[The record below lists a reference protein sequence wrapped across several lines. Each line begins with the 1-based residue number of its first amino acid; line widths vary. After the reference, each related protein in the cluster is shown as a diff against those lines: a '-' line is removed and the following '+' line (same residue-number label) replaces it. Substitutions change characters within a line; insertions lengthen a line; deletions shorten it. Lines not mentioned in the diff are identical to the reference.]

1 MQKENLDALLSELK
15 NDFVRARNV
24 EECDNIQ
31 EKIDSIEHFYDQW
44 LSDEYLSVEDIFAEI
59 DINSVEADSYVG
71 QFWEEAFPDSENLG
85 DDISDFINPD

>member
-31 EKIDSIEHFYDQW
+31 ERIDSIEQFYDQW
-44 LSDEYLSVEDIFAEI
+44 LSDEYVSTEDIFAEI
-59 DINSVEADSYVG
+59 DINSAEADSYVG
-71 QFWEEAFPDSENLG
+71 QFWEKAFPDSENLG
-85 DDISDFINPD
+85 DDISDFINF